1 MFQTSVLA
9 SGSKGNCILVRSRN
23 TALILDAGI
32 SLKRIWAALDA
43 LRVPRHSIQ
52 AVIVSHEHTDHTRSA
67 GAMARSLKIP
77 LLISPD
83 TYAYSAHR
91 LGKVQ
96 ERLMYFESGIDFLVG
111 DILVRPFRSS
121 HDAVDS
127 NNFSFE
133 HNDRRLGVAIDLGYC
148 SKLTTLRL
156 SESHTLILESNHDL
170 NMLMDGP
177 YDWNLK
183 MRVKSEHGHL
193 SNEEA
198 VGVISQVLHP
208 GLQNLVL
215 AHLSE
220 TNNHPDLAFK
230 VMHEYLQSI
239 RSEIKL
245 HIASQHLHTELIDI

>member
-9 SGSKGNCILVRSRN
+9 SGSKGNCILIRSRN

-43 LRVPRHSIQ
+43 LAVPRHTIQ
-52 AVIVSHEHTDHTRSA
+52 AVIVSHEHSDHTRSA

-77 LLISPD
+77 LYISAD
-83 TYAYSAHR
+83 TYAYCAHR
-91 LGKVQ
+91 LGKVE
-96 ERLMYFESGIDFLVG
+96 ERLTYFESGVDFLVG

-127 NNFSFE
+127 NNFCFE
-133 HNDRRLGVAIDLGYC
+133 HDDRRLGVAIDLGYC
-148 SKLTTLRL
+148 TKLTTLRL
-156 SESHTLILESNHDL
+156 SQAHALILESNHDFT
-170 NMLMDGP
+170 MLMEGP

-198 VGVISQVLHP
+198 VGLLSQVLHP
-208 GLQNLVL
+208 GLRNLVL

-220 TNNHPDLAFK
+220 TNNLPDLAYR
-230 VMHEYLQSI
+230 VMNEYLQSI

-245 HIASQHLHTELIDI
+245 QVASQHSHTALIDI

>member
-9 SGSKGNCILVRSRN
+9 SGSKGNCILIRSRN

-32 SLKRIWAALDA
+32 SLKRTWAALDA
-43 LRVPRHSIQ
+43 LAVPRHTIK

-77 LLISPD
+77 LYISAD
-83 TYAYSAHR
+83 TYAYCSHR
-91 LGKVQ
+91 LGKVEQ
-96 ERLMYFESGIDFLVG
+96 WLRYFESGVDFIVG

-121 HDAVDS
+121 HDAVDP
-127 NNFSFE
+127 NNFCFE
-133 HNDRRLGVAIDLGYC
+133 HNDRRLGVALDLGQC
-148 SKLTTLRL
+148 TRLTSLRL
-156 SESHTLILESNHDL
+156 SQAHTLILESNHDH
-170 NMLMDGP
+170 NMLMEGP

-193 SNEEA
+193 SNDEA
-198 VGVISQVLHP
+198 VGVLSQVLHP
-208 GLQNLVL
+208 GMQNIVL

-220 TNNHPDLAFK
+220 TNNLPDLAFK
-230 VMHEYLQSI
+230 VMYEYLQSI

-245 HIASQHLHTELIDI
+245 QVASQHIHTALIDI